1 MLALTPLIQ
10 LVGFFFIACSLS
22 KSGQASYDLPL
33 RESLPAHPQVDYRPL
48 PNFRRGVFLFLR
60 PNREVDFNPAG
71 FNFRRNRS
79 FRALS
84 GFGPIT
90 GVHHRRPYP
99 AGSRQA
105 CIDASEMRT

>member
-10 LVGFFFIACSLS
+10 LVGFFFIACYLS
-22 KSGQASYDLPL
+22 KVGQASYDLPL

-90 GVHHRRPYP
+90 CDRRLRHHLRKQ
-99 AGSRQA
+99 S
-105 CIDASEMRT
+105 DASEPQP